1 MNILFCLLLVT
12 MAYGRSIV
20 PDRIV
25 VPSLD
30 IFSRSNKVLPDGSVE
45 IRVTTYN
52 KRGDFI
58 QNGSKMVIS
67 ASDYEQYKELSRSVL
82 EMIPN
87 QNFSDEE
94 MSSRRGTAF
103 HIGNNLVLTNAHVLD
118 ESLKNTTQCNDFE
131 VRDSYNESYGCK
143 KVHFCDAK
151 NDVCLIEMKTK
162 TKTKRECTFCT
173 GTKYEVSLSQ
183 GPALKILASF
193 RPEVEAWDQ
202 VITTAI
208 GNSAGY
214 GIHYSSG
221 RGVTI
226 TDNRTYFYAPI
237 TKGNSGGALLNEEGL
252 VIGVVKQQTEITL
265 SDDPYKAYNIAVP
278 SALVIKLAQDA
289 LSDDPETLEKFNQAV
304 VQ

>member
-1 MNILFCLLLVT
+1 MTF
-12 MAYGRSIV
+12 AYGRSVV

-30 IFSRSNKVLPDGSVE
+30 IFSRSNKVLSDGSVE
-45 IRVTTYN
+45 VRVTTYN

-58 QNGSKMVIS
+58 QNGSRQVIPAADFEHYKKLSS
-67 ASDYEQYKELSRSVL
+67 AVL

-87 QNFSDEE
+87 QNYSDEE
-94 MSSRRGTAF
+94 KKSRRGTAF

-118 ESLKNTTQCNDFE
+118 ESFKNTTSCDDFE
-131 VRDSYNESYGCK
+131 VKDSFNETYACK
-143 KVHFCDAK
+143 VVHFCDAK
-151 NDVCLIEMKTK
+151 HDVCLIEMKSK
-162 TKTKRECTFCT
+162 VKTKRECTFCA
-173 GTKYEVSLSQ
+173 GTKVDVSLSQ
-183 GPALKILASF
+183 GPALKILSSF
-193 RPEVEAWDQ
+193 HPDPESWDQ

-221 RGVTI
+221 SGVTI

-237 TKGNSGGALLNEEGL
+237 TKGNSGGALLNDEGL
-252 VIGVVKQQTEITL
+252 VIGVVKQQTEVKL
-265 SDDPYKAYNIAVP
+265 SHDPHEAYNIAVP
-278 SALVIKLAQDA
+278 SDLVIKLMNDA
-289 LSDDPETLEKFNQAV
+289 LADDPETLEKFNQAV